1 MAYEKGRRTRSRIVH
16 EAANLLNTRGY
27 AGTTVDDILTA
38 TGLQKGG
45 FYRHFPDKETLA
57 LEAYRY
63 ALTELAAIRRT
74 AVAEI
79 ADPLEALRA
88 LISST
93 HLVIKDFA
101 VAGGCP
107 LLNLAIESDDTDPV
121 LRAEARKAMSAWRAE
136 LVAKITAAAEAGRL
150 RADFDARTFASFVL
164 SAIEGAV
171 AQSKLYGTRAHIDI
185 AIQQLLALLARA
197 EVATAVR

>member
-27 AGTTVDDILTA
+27 AGTTVDDILSA

-63 ALTELAAIRRT
+63 ALAELAAIRKV

-79 ADPLEALRA
+79 SDPLEALRA

-93 HLVIKDFA
+93 YLVIKDFA

-107 LLNLAIESDDTDPV
+107 LLNLAIEADDTDAT

-136 LVAKITAAAEAGRL
+136 LLAKLTAATESGHL
-150 RADFDARTFASFVL
+150 RADFDTRAFASFIL

-185 AIQQLLALLARA
+185 AIKQLLMLL
-197 EVATAVR
+197 EGATIPAT